1 MKSKNILIAIAWPYV
16 NGDIH
21 PGHLGGY
28 LLPADIT
35 ARYHRL
41 LGNDVLMV
49 SGSDCHGTPIT
60 IEADKR
66 ETSPQNIVSEYHK
79 KTLSLFSLYQLS
91 FNIYTKTTTEN
102 HEKLVQELF
111 LKMLKNG
118 YIVPGMMKQYY
129 NQEKKKFL
137 PDRYI
142 VGQCS
147 YCKAENQRSDQCEVC
162 GRWLAEGELI
172 NPRNKE
178 TGKPVELKDTEHYF
192 FDLEKITPLIEEYVK
207 TKEKIWK
214 DWVFAETIGWIKQ
227 GLTRRSI
234 TRDLD
239 WGIEL
244 PVKEIEK
251 LEDNMKLKDYEGKC
265 IYVWFEAVIGYLS
278 ASIEWSHT
286 KSPEEDILFKEYKKQ
301 SRDWRDWWENKKSEH
316 YYFMGQDNLIF
327 HTILWPA
334 QLIASGENYQLPYN
348 VVVNKFMSL
357 NNQKFS
363 KSRGNTIDSKELA
376 LKYGVDE
383 VRFYISRILPENKE
397 ANFTISGLEDAI
409 NNELIANLG
418 NFIYRTLYFATKNF
432 EGKIIDEKYSITPEV
447 EKKIQNTY
455 TNTSNFLNNMK
466 IGNALLEILN
476 LSRFGNQY
484 FNDSKVWE
492 LNKSNEL
499 ETRKIVLDLLNI
511 VLNLSILTEPFLPN
525 SSKELR
531 EFIKK
536 TSLDPIIGE
545 NLWKINIENAFEIVE
560 TTKLSPLFKKVG
572 K

>member
-1 MKSKNILIAIAWPYV
+1 MNPKNILIAVAWPYV

-60 IEADKR
+60 IEADKKGTTP
-66 ETSPQNIVSEYHK
+66 EKIIEEYHK

-91 FNIYTKTTTEN
+91 FNVYTKTTTEN
-102 HEKLVQELF
+102 HKKVVQKLF
-111 LKMLKNG
+111 LKILENG

-129 NQEKKKFL
+129 NPEKEKFL
-137 PDRYI
+137 PDRYV
-142 VGQCS
+142 VGQCP
-147 YCKAENQRSDQCEVC
+147 YCKAENQRSDQCEAC

-172 NPRNKE
+172 NPVNKE
-178 TGKPVELKDTEHYF
+178 TGEPVELKDTEHYF
-192 FDLEKITPLIEEYVK
+192 FDLKKIAPLIKGYVK
-207 TKEKIWK
+207 TKEKTWK

-244 PVKEIEK
+244 PIEEIEK
-251 LEDNMKLKDYEGKC
+251 LEDDKKLKSYEGKC

-278 ASIEWSHT
+278 ASIEWSQT
-286 KSPEEDILFKEYKKQ
+286 KSPEEDILFKEFEGQ
-301 SRDWRDWWENKKSEH
+301 SKNWIDWWKNKKSEH

-334 QLIASGENYQLPYN
+334 QLIASGEKYQLPYN
-348 VVVNKFMSL
+348 VVVNKFMSF
-357 NNQKFS
+357 NDQKFS
-363 KSRGNTIDSKELA
+363 KSRGNTIDSRDLA

-397 ANFTISGLEDAI
+397 SNFTVSGLEDAI

-418 NFIYRTLYFATKNF
+418 NFVYRTLYFATKSF
-432 EGKIIDEKYSITPEV
+432 DGKIVDEKYSISSEV
-447 EKKIQNTY
+447 EERINNTY
-455 TNTSNFLNNMK
+455 VETASFLNRVE
-466 IGNALLEILN
+466 IGNAILAILK

-484 FNDSKVWE
+484 FNDSKIWE
-492 LNKSNEL
+492 LNKLNKE
-499 ETRKIVLDLLNI
+499 ETKGIVLDLLNI
-511 VLNLSILTEPFLPN
+511 VRNLSVLMEPFLPN
-525 SSKELR
+525 SSKKLR
-531 EFIKK
+531 EFIREK
-536 TSLDPIIGE
+536 SLIPIIGE
-545 NLWKINIENAFEIVE
+545 DLWKMNITNKFEIVG
-560 TTKLSPLFKKVG
+560 TTRLVPLFKKV